1 MSEAWTPVHRYRAGR
16 VGPDRPGPQG
26 QEGKR

>member
-1 MSEAWTPVHRYRAGR
+1 MSAVSMPEHLARAHRTR
-16 VGPDRPGPQG
+16 PDRPGPQG